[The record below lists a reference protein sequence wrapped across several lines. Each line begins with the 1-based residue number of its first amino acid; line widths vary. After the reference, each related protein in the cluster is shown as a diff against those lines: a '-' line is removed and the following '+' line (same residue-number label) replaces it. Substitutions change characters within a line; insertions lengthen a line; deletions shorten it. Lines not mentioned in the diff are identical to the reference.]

1 MPTLLWIIVATVAM
15 SVVSLVGALA
25 LVLKENILK
34 RIIKPLV
41 AFSAGSLLG
50 GAFLHLLPEALEES
64 GEINK
69 IFIILLI
76 GFAAF
81 FLLEQFI
88 HWHHCHRLPSEHKH
102 PVTYLILISDGV
114 HNFLDG
120 LAIGAAFVI
129 DVRLG
134 LATTLA
140 IAMHEIPQE
149 LGDFGILIHGGWQK
163 AKALLFNFFSGL
175 TAVAGGIIAWLL
187 AGNIEIV
194 YLLPFAAGNFIYIAA
209 SDLIPEIKNQD
220 CVSRNVLHF
229 LAFVFGIGF
238 MYLILF
244 IEM

>member
-1 MPTLLWIIVATVAM
+1 MSTLLWIILATVAM
-15 SVVSLVGALA
+15 SAVSLVGALA

-50 GAFLHLLPEALEES
+50 GAFFHLLPEALKES
-64 GEINK
+64 GEVIK
-69 IFIILLI
+69 IFVILLI
-76 GFAAF
+76 GFAIF

-149 LGDFGILIHGGWQK
+149 LGDFGILIHGGWKK
-163 AKALLFNFFSGL
+163 AKALLFNFFSG
-175 TAVAGGIIAWLL
+175 
-187 AGNIEIV
+187 
-194 YLLPFAAGNFIYIAA
+194 
-209 SDLIPEIKNQD
+209 
-220 CVSRNVLHF
+220 
-229 LAFVFGIGF
+229 
-238 MYLILF
+238 
-244 IEM
+244 